1 MSTSSHQTTAP
12 LDTSSRQRS
21 VPRVLGI
28 TIILVVA
35 WIAILAVLWQVA
47 AQSADSG
54 GHPGDRATVGE
65 SWRAESIWNAESGR
79 MEFACFLGEARVPC
93 SREEVWP

>member
-1 MSTSSHQTTAP
+1 MSTSSAQTTAP
-12 LDTSSRQRS
+12 LDTSPRQQP

-35 WIAILAVLWQVA
+35 WIAILAIAWQVA
-47 AQSADSG
+47 AQPADSG

-93 SREEVWP
+93 SREEVRP

>member
-12 LDTSSRQRS
+12 LDTSWRQQPI
-21 VPRVLGI
+21 PRVLWMA
-28 TIILVVA
+28 IILVVA

-47 AQSADSG
+47 AQSAMSG

-93 SREEVWP
+93 TREEVRP